1 MSIVFIILTI
11 HHHHHRQKESVNRR
25 FLLFPHHHQIAKW
38 KCKSKLTVS
47 NSSKASLNSAS
58 FNWLMS
64 EESPI
69 ACTCRKTRLSFQS
82 PPFTPFVLIYCFS
95 ASSVQGY
102 VLRVLL
108 QLILQLIYIGY
119 SYMLKSIKIAIRF
132 FKRYYVCLICKP
144 FVSCFLYLLP
154 VSEREVVFRNN
165 LGSNFT

>member
-1 MSIVFIILTI
+1 MLIEGSYCFLIIIRL
-11 HHHHHRQKESVNRR
+11 QSESVNRNLPYQTR
-25 FLLFPHHHQIAKW
+25 QKPLWTRHLSTGWCQRSPPLLAPAV
-38 KCKSKLTVS
+38 KLDYH
-47 NSSKASLNSAS
+47 
-58 FNWLMS
+58 
-64 EESPI
+64 
-69 ACTCRKTRLSFQS
+69 FQS
-82 PPFTPFVLIYCFS
+82 PPSTPFVLIYCFS

-119 SYMLKSIKIAIRF
+119 SYLLKPIKIAIRF
-132 FKRYYVCLICKP
+132 FKRYHVCLICKP